1 MGRNSI
7 LSRRRFVITA
17 LASGSC
23 LTACSDSLGTG
34 QGAKID
40 ARVDATLAEMFRQYP
55 SLRDLAGQASGLL
68 VMPLVTEV
76 GVIFG
81 SSYGRGA
88 LRINNSTVEF
98 YSAASGSGGL
108 QFGAQQYS
116 HVLFFMTD
124 AALNDFRN
132 SSGWVVG
139 ANAEYALFVDGASIQ
154 SDTTTST
161 SSVIAVVFG
170 QAGLRVGAT
179 ISGTKYS
186 RLIF

>member
-1 MGRNSI
+1 MTSSRI
-7 LSRRRFVITA
+7 SRRRFVIAT

-23 LTACSDSLGTG
+23 LTACSDSLGTTE
-34 QGAKID
+34 GAKID
-40 ARVDATLAEMFRQYP
+40 ARVDVTLAEMFRQYP
-55 SLRDLAGQASGLL
+55 SLRDLAGQAAGLL
-68 VMPLVTEV
+68 VMPLVTEA
-76 GVIFG
+76 GIIFG

-88 LRINNSTVEF
+88 LRVDNATVEF
-98 YSAASGSGGL
+98 YSVASGSGGL
-108 QFGAQQYS
+108 QLGAQQYS

-124 AALNDFRN
+124 TALNDFRN

-139 ANAEYALFVDGASIQ
+139 ADAEYALFVEGASIQ

-179 ISGTKYS
+179 ISGTKYTP
-186 RLIF
+186 LIF